1 MHLIGKTFW
10 AFALSPYGDTIPL
23 IKIKKWDFRWQYY
36 YTFKNPVKLIQ
47 GSSIHVFGEFDNTKN
62 NLNNPFHPPQ
72 NISQGSG
79 AESMKTTEEMFQ
91 FIMSYVPYKNG
102 DEKIDLER
110 K

>member
-1 MHLIGKTFW
+1 MLF
-10 AFALSPYGDTIPL
+10 
-23 IKIKKWDFRWQYY
+23 
-36 YTFKNPVKLIQ
+36 
-47 GSSIHVFGEFDNTKN
+47 NTKN